1 MASEKECQ
9 QSVVERYLAQEEKK
23 AEQEFVLKLK
33 KSSQFRFVYNY
44 GKKKLFR
51 DFIVFY
57 KEDLFVN
64 EIKLGITVTKK
75 IGCAV
80 TRNRIKRRL
89 KAAFNEV
96 FGATCLNIG
105 VDIVIVAKKTSIEPL
120 FSTLIDN
127 LTAIK
132 NQLIQRSEQ
141 IA

>member
-89 KAAFNEV
+89 KAAV
-96 FGATCLNIG
+96 
-105 VDIVIVAKKTSIEPL
+105 VD
-120 FSTLIDN
+120 
-127 LTAIK
+127 
-132 NQLIQRSEQ
+132 
-141 IA
+141 